1 MDIETLIDL
10 TKRTFINVGAW
21 RVGDFVTQNKTGAQ
35 GVIIGV
41 QMKQKKNKNTIKIKV
56 WLTDGRI
63 QNLKSSSHF
72 TRLFS
77 SDNYEIDVTDER
89 NRTFNIVQRNVQ
101 APSEEEEE
109 KVEVE
114 EKEEKEEEE
123 FRLDITGQTDCFLLG
138 NLKASQ
144 PNPTETS
151 SAQGFIDAI
160 ESIIPVDRNDW
171 SQEYT
176 IIDEFFADVK

>member
-21 RVGDFVTQNKTGAQ
+21 RVGDFVKQNKTGSQ

-41 QMKQKKNKNTIKIKV
+41 QMKQKKNKNIIKIKV

-89 NRTFNIVQRNVQ
+89 NRTFNIVQRNAQ
-101 APSEEEEE
+101 APSEEEE

-114 EKEEKEEEE
+114 EKEEKEEEEE

-144 PNPTETS
+144 PNPIETS

-176 IIDEFFADVK
+176 IIDEFFADAK

>member
-21 RVGDFVTQNKTGAQ
+21 RVGDFVKQNKTGAQ

-41 QMKQKKNKNTIKIKV
+41 QMKQKKNKNIIKIKV

-89 NRTFNIVQRNVQ
+89 NRKFNIVQRNAQ

-144 PNPTETS
+144 PNPIETS

-176 IIDEFFADVK
+176 IIDEFFADAK

>member
-21 RVGDFVTQNKTGAQ
+21 RVGDFVKQNKTGSQ

-41 QMKQKKNKNTIKIKV
+41 QMKQKKNKNIIKIKV

-89 NRTFNIVQRNVQ
+89 NRTFNIVQRNAQ

-114 EKEEKEEEE
+114 EKEEKEEE

-144 PNPTETS
+144 PNPIETS

-176 IIDEFFADVK
+176 IIDEFFADAK